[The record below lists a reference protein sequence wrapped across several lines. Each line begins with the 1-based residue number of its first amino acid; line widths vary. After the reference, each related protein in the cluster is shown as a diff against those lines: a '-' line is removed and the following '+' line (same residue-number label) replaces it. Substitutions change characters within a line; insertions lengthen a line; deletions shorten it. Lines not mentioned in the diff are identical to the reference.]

1 MVERV
6 TGKVVVI
13 TGGSSGIG
21 ACAAR
26 VLAGAGARVVI
37 GARRTE
43 RLSEVREEIIRDG
56 GDVVAVECDVARRSD
71 VERLA
76 TIAVETYGC
85 IDVWV
90 NNAGVFHSGPMSDVE
105 IDDWERMVDVNIK
118 GVLYGIGTALPI
130 MENQGFGHIINVGSI
145 SGYKVFGDY
154 AVYCGTKHAV
164 RAISEGLQLNL
175 QGSVRVTHVAPGS
188 VDTEMADPD
197 DSVVVM
203 PPRAIAKA
211 IAFAIAQPA
220 DIGVNEIVVR
230 PRGAAA

>member
-1 MVERV
+1 MVEKV

-26 VLAGAGARVVI
+26 VLAAGGARVAI
-37 GARRTE
+37 AARRTD
-43 RLSEVREEIIRDG
+43 RLSAVREEILEAG
-56 GDVVAVECDVARRSD
+56 GDVIAVECDVSQRHD

-76 TIAVETYGC
+76 RATLDTFGC

-90 NNAGVFHSGPMSDVE
+90 NNAGVFYGGPMSE
-105 IDDWERMVDVNIK
+105 SAIEDWEQMVDVNIK
-118 GVLYGIGTALPI
+118 GVLYGIGTALPV
-130 MENQGFGHIINVGSI
+130 MENQGFGHIINMGSI
-145 SGYKVFGDY
+145 SGHKVFSDY

-164 RAISEGLQLNL
+164 RAISEGLQLNT
-175 QGSVRVTHVAPGS
+175 QGNVRVTHIAPGG
-188 VDTEMADPD
+188 VNTEMFSPD
-197 DSVVVM
+197 ESGVAM
-203 PPRAIAKA
+203 PPQAVAKA
-211 IAFAIAQPA
+211 IAFAIGQPA

>member
-6 TGKVVVI
+6 SGKVVVI

-26 VLAGAGARVVI
+26 VLAGAGARI
-37 GARRTE
+37 AIAARRTD
-43 RLSEVREEIIRDG
+43 RLSIVRDEIAKGG
-56 GDVVAVECDVARRSD
+56 GDVIAVECDVSQRRD

-76 TIAVETYGC
+76 RATVDTFGC

-90 NNAGVFHSGPMSDVE
+90 NNAGVFHGGPMTE
-105 IDDWERMVDVNIK
+105 HAIDHWEQMVDVNIK

-145 SGYKVFGDY
+145 GGHKVFGEY

-164 RAISEGLQLNL
+164 RAISEGLQLNT
-175 QGSVRVTHVAPGS
+175 QGNVRVTHIAPGG
-188 VDTEMADPD
+188 VQTEMFSPD
-197 DSVVVM
+197 QSGVAM
-203 PPRAIAKA
+203 PPHAVAKA

>member
-1 MVERV
+1 MAEKV
-6 TGKVVVI
+6 TGKVIVI

-21 ACAAR
+21 ACVAQM
-26 VLAGAGARVVI
+26 LAKGGARVAI
-37 GARRTE
+37 AARRTD
-43 RLSEVREEIIRDG
+43 RLSEVRDEIVRSG
-56 GDVVAVECDVARRSD
+56 GDSIAVECDVSQRGD

-76 TIAVETYGC
+76 RATMNTFGC

-90 NNAGVFHSGPMSDVE
+90 NNAGIFRSGPMSSSAIE
-105 IDDWERMVDVNIK
+105 DWEQMVDVNIK

-145 SGYKVFGDY
+145 GGHKVFGDY

-164 RAISEGLQLNL
+164 RAISEGLQLST
-175 QGSVRVTHVAPGS
+175 QGNVRVTHIAPGGVS
-188 VDTEMADPD
+188 TEMFSPGESEVA
-197 DSVVVM
+197 M
-203 PPRAIAKA
+203 TPRAVAKA
-211 IAFAIAQPA
+211 IAFAIGQPA